1 MGKPTASQR
10 RARGAARNL
19 YLFAAGT
26 TLGWR
31 VVHMTSST
39 EAAENLA
46 KRRWRQVYDE
56 QGNLLGYQI
65 MADKRSDTEILS
77 KPTACSITMRVCQ
90 LNAGLGGRS
99 RTLGMPEA
107 KKLNRPAGSNGH
119 IPVPDDAV
127 ERAIQKVR
135 QWPHPASRI
144 DDGTGVAV
152 YGDKAVRVYP
162 KPAR

>member
-10 RARGAARNL
+10 RARGAALHL
-19 YLFAAGT
+19 YAAET

-31 VVHMTSST
+31 VVRNTTET
-39 EAAENLA
+39 EAAEKLA
-46 KRRWRQVYDE
+46 KNRWWKVYDV

-65 MADKRSDTEILS
+65 IADKRSDTEILS
-77 KPTACSITMRVCQ
+77 KPTACSITMRVCE
-90 LNAGLGGRS
+90 LNAGLDGRS
-99 RTLGMPEA
+99 RTLGMPEE
-107 KKLNRPAGSNGH
+107 KKLNRPPGPNGH